1 MKTTGVAESI
11 AALLRENEVV
21 MIPGL
26 GAFRGTYASARVDQ
40 VLGEVHPP
48 CLQVEFDEQLAAN
61 DGLLVEFLCY
71 TAMMSPESAGS
82 EIRRFVATV
91 KEALSRQE
99 TVAIPEVGKLRL
111 NIEGRIQFFP
121 DDKNLLPETFGL
133 RHVRFHP
140 IKTATPRV
148 GELQT
153 GYADGKRRPARSSLA
168 ILAMVIVVAFV
179 AYVALNPGIKAF
191 FERTQAR
198 NGSEEQGSI
207 PVSDAATLAFQ
218 DRASSVVAQDK
229 RENSAPSGKC
239 IIAIGIF
246 KDPEN
251 VRQMEKRIRNAGFE
265 PYTEK
270 LRGLTRVGVQFSYQQ
285 ESEIKKVLAS
295 VRGTLSP
302 EAFVW
307 KQVGPGGSGE

>member
-1 MKTTGVAESI
+1 MKTTGVAESV

-26 GAFRGTYASARVDQ
+26 GAFKGTYAPARVDQ

-71 TAMMSPESAGS
+71 NAMMSPESAGS
-82 EIRRFVATV
+82 QIRRFVATAR
-91 KEALSRQE
+91 EALTRQE
-99 TVAIPEVGKLRL
+99 TVTFPEVGKLRL

-140 IKTATPRV
+140 IRTASLNA

-153 GYADGKRRPARSSLA
+153 GYADGKRRPARSFLA
-168 ILAMVIVVAFV
+168 ILAVVIVVAFV

-191 FERTQAR
+191 FERAQVM
-198 NGSEEQGSI
+198 NGSDGQDNI
-207 PVSDAATLAFQ
+207 PVSDAVAAAVQ
-218 DRASSVVAQDK
+218 DVAPSGVSLENQANRAL
-229 RENSAPSGKC
+229 SGKC

-251 VRQMEKRIRNAGFE
+251 VRRMEKRIRNAGFE
-265 PYTEK
+265 PYAEK
-270 LRGLTRVGVQFSYQQ
+270 LQGFTRVGVQFSYQ
-285 ESEIKKVLAS
+285 EEPEIEKVLAT
-295 VRGTLSP
+295 VRKSLAA

-307 KQVGPGGSGE
+307 KRDGSGGSGE